1 MENILNILP
10 NNFILLMLTIL
21 FAGFV
26 RGFLGFGSGLIIMP
40 ILSFLY
46 SPIFAIVFSI
56 IIEIPS
62 TIYLTFEGARKC
74 KFKEIMPMF
83 FSMMIAFPIGIFF
96 LISINAEIVKII
108 MSIFVIFFVILIATG
123 WRLKTTITKYILVI
137 SGALGGLMGGIAGIA
152 GPPIVTVLLS
162 KGDSNDVTRGNI
174 LIMFTGVV
182 LIAII
187 SLYYFNLFSKSL
199 LLLGVI
205 TSPFYIIAV
214 ITGSRYYSFSG
225 NKYYRNISLLILG
238 IIGFST
244 LIGAIY

>member
-123 WRLKTTITKYILVI
+123 WRLKTTITKYILII

-205 TSPFYIIAV
+205 TSPFYIIAP
-214 ITGSRYYSFSG
+214 
-225 NKYYRNISLLILG
+225 SLL
-238 IIGFST
+238 
-244 LIGAIY
+244 